1 MLKGIYTAASGM
13 KFQIDALN
21 ETAGNLAN
29 VSTPGYK
36 KQEIIGQS
44 FDNLVY
50 QFAEP
55 TPNNRAG
62 AGVVNAGKFRFDTQG
77 ALIRTSNPL
86 HFAMSGPGY
95 FQTVTNDGNVS
106 LTRNGDFRM
115 DTEGFLATQAGE
127 RVLGINNQPIQLGTA
142 TDTVTVR
149 NDGTILSGAN
159 EIARLKVVAPEEAN
173 PVTFPQSNLNAL
185 PVANG
190 YTVEQGYLE
199 NSNVNVVAEMV
210 NMIAINKTFSIQKS
224 AITAQDKLLEK
235 TVNDLGRVG

>member
-13 KFQIDALN
+13 KFQIEALN
-21 ETAGNLAN
+21 ETAGNMAN
-29 VSTPGYK
+29 VATPGYK
-36 KQEIIGQS
+36 KQEIISQS

-55 TPNNRAG
+55 TPLNRAG
-62 AGVVNAGKFRFDTQG
+62 AGVINAGRFRYDTQG

-95 FQTVTNDGNVS
+95 FQTVNNDGSVT

-115 DTEGFLATQAGE
+115 DDQGFLATQAGE
-127 RVLGINNQPIQLGTA
+127 RVLGINNQPIQLGAA

-149 NDGTILSGAN
+149 QDGTILAGAN
-159 EIARLKVVAPEEAN
+159 ELARLKVVAPEEAN
-173 PVTFPQSNLNAL
+173 PLTFPLSNLNAQ
-185 PVANG
+185 PIAQG
-190 YTVEQGYLE
+190 FTIEQGYLE

-210 NMIAINKTFSIQKS
+210 NMIAINKTFSIMKS
-224 AITAQDKLLEK
+224 AVTAQDKMLEK

>member
-21 ETAGNLAN
+21 EVAANMAN
-29 VSTPGYK
+29 VATPGYK

-55 TPNNRAG
+55 TPTHHAG
-62 AGVVNAGKFRFDTQG
+62 AGVVNAGRFRFDSQG
-77 ALIRTSNPL
+77 ALVRTNNPL
-86 HFAMSGPGY
+86 NFALSGEGY
-95 FQTVTNDGNVS
+95 FQTATREGSVA
-106 LTRNGDFRM
+106 LTRNGDFHM
-115 DTEGFLATQAGE
+115 DNEGFLATQTGE
-127 RVLGINNQPIQLGTA
+127 RVLGVDNAPIQLGTA

-149 NDGTILSGAN
+149 ADGAILSGNN
-159 EIARLKVVAPEEAN
+159 EVGRLKVVAAAEAN
-173 PVTFPQSNLNAL
+173 PMTFPQSNVNAQA
-185 PVANG
+185 VGAG
-190 YTVEQGYLE
+190 FTVEQGYLE

-210 NMIAINKTFSIQKS
+210 NMIAINKAFSIQKS